1 MNREEIILN
10 RSKRKIEKLKQ
21 QRDHYKKEN
30 ESLKEMLKMY
40 PMIRYHLKQYND
52 MKLQH
57 DTVRELTKRVQEQ
70 SLLIEKLRQ
79 CGRT

>member
-1 MNREEIILN
+1 MNREEVLLG
-10 RSKRKIEKLKQ
+10 RAKRKIEKLKL

-30 ESLKEMLKMY
+30 ESLKEMLQMY
-40 PMIRYHLKQYND
+40 PLIRYHLKQYND

-70 SLLIEKLRQ
+70 SLLIEKLNEHIN
-79 CGRT
+79 